1 MGMIRRVRQG
11 LTAFLSVFLALV
23 VLAAAPRPAAADIV
37 ATGASFSVVEG
48 ATRFVLELSGEP
60 KHRIFVVDSPP
71 RVVVDLDDVTFRLGG
86 GNTESA
92 AEGVV
97 GAWRFGALSGNTGRI
112 VLDLEAPA
120 LAVRQFFLPPLAGRP
135 GRLILDFE
143 RAGDGRFAA
152 AARAATAFAP
162 PEPARETADGPVVVI
177 DPGHGG
183 VDPGAST
190 KDGRL
195 EKDIVLDFA
204 RRLREEIEAV
214 QPSLTV
220 RLTRSDDRFLSLS
233 QRIRIAR
240 AYGASLFISV
250 HADSAPEAFVRGASV
265 YTLSE
270 RPSDSEAAALAARE
284 NLADTVSGVVE
295 PEAQEDVSSILA
307 DLMRRETKTYSHAF
321 AGELVNA
328 MSGRIALNSNPHRS
342 ARFRVLMAH
351 DIPSVL
357 VELGYL
363 SNADDSAHLLDPEWR
378 DNAIGAISSAVGDFF
393 AAEIASTAGRSGGA
407 PQEGEVR

>member
-1 MGMIRRVRQG
+1 MVTSRRLRKG
-11 LTAFLSVFLALV
+11 LGAAIAVFLMAAALV
-23 VLAAAPRPAAADIV
+23 CAPRPAAADIV
-37 ATGASFSVVEG
+37 ATGAGFSVVEE
-48 ATRFVLELSGEP
+48 ATRFVIELSGEP
-60 KHRIFVVDSPP
+60 NHRMFVVDGPP
-71 RVVVDLDDVTFRLGG
+71 RVVIDLDDVRFRLDSSGG
-86 GNTESA
+86 
-92 AEGVV
+92 AEASGLVS
-97 GAWRFGALSGNTGRI
+97 AWRYGALSGNEARV
-112 VLDLEAPA
+112 VLDLSAPA

-143 RAGDGRFAA
+143 RTTESRFAA

-162 PEPARETADGPVVVI
+162 PDPVRETADGPVVVI

-190 KDGRL
+190 KDGRY
-195 EKDIVLDFA
+195 EKDIVLDFS
-204 RRLREEIEAV
+204 RRLRDALEAAE
-214 QPSLTV
+214 PSLTV

-240 AYGASLFISV
+240 AYGASLFVSI
-250 HADSAPEAFVRGASV
+250 HADSAPETFVRGASV

-270 RPSDSEAAALAARE
+270 RPSDADAAALAARE

-295 PEAQEDVSSILA
+295 PEAQEEVSSILA
-307 DLMRRETKTYSHAF
+307 DLMRRETKTFSHAF
-321 AGELVNA
+321 AGELVDA
-328 MSGRIALNSNPHRS
+328 MSGRIALNSNPHRY

-363 SNADDSAHLLDPEWR
+363 TNADDTADILDPAWR
-378 DNAIGAISSAVGDFF
+378 EKAIGAIVDAVGDFF
-393 AAEIASTAGRSGGA
+393 AAEIASNTGGA
-407 PQEGEVR
+407 GLAPTVPQPR